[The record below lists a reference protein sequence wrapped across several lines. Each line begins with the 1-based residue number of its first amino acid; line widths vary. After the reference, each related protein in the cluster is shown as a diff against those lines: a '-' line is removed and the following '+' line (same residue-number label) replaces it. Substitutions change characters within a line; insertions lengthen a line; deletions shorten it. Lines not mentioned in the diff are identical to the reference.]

1 MKQIRIEKA
10 VSGGNLIWKLRFY
23 YDAEIIRLIKTI
35 KGARWNPKSKFW
47 YFPLSSATPEW
58 LNHKFSGQLNFVEST
73 APNVKSGE
81 AEPEPS
87 RFKEDGTGR
96 NSDAGVKI
104 LEEYAK
110 SLVVKQYSPRTIDTY
125 TSMLRLFLNHF
136 KDRNINELRDE
147 DIREYLLYLVEKKK
161 VSLSYQN
168 QAINAIKYYYE
179 KVLGRETKTYYLA
192 RPKAASRY
200 PTILSLEEVK
210 HIIRQIDNLKHRTVI
225 SLIYSCGL
233 RISEAVN
240 LRLEDIDSKREYIMV
255 RGGKGKKDR
264 RTLLSKTMLKH
275 LRLYYQVYRPK
286 KWVFEGSGGSQYSD
300 ESIQSVFRRAI
311 ARAGIR
317 KRVTVHTLRHSFA
330 THLLEQGVNLRYIQT
345 LLGHCSTK
353 TTEIYT
359 HVTNKGFLDIK
370 SPFDNL
376 DI

>member
-1 MKQIRIEKA
+1 MKQIRIEKTA
-10 VSGGNLIWKLRFY
+10 LGGILIWKLSFY
-23 YDAEIIRLIKTI
+23 YDMDVITQIKTI
-35 KGARWNPKSKFW
+35 KGVRWNPQGKYW
-47 YFPLSSATPEW
+47 YFHIGSGSLDW
-58 LNHKFSGQLNFVEST
+58 LNHKFIGQLNFVEKGSQDRQ
-73 APNVKSGE
+73 PGDLELKSGPGN
-81 AEPEPS
+81 AEGKGS
-87 RFKEDGTGR
+87 T
-96 NSDAGVKI
+96 SDAGTKI
-104 LEEYAK
+104 MQEFVK

-136 KDRNINELRDE
+136 NNRNINELKDE

-264 RTLLSKTMLKH
+264 RTLLSKPMLIH
-275 LRLYYQVYRPK
+275 LRLYYQVYRPR
-286 KWVFEGSGGSQYSD
+286 KWVFEGPGGAQYSD
-300 ESIQSVFRRAI
+300 ESIQSVFRRAV
-311 ARAGIR
+311 ARAGIK

-345 LLGHCSTK
+345 LLGHSSTK

>member
-1 MKQIRIEKA
+1 MIEKA
-10 VSGGNLIWKLRFY
+10 VSGGILIWKLRFY
-23 YDAEIIRLIKTI
+23 YDKDIIPLIKTI
-35 KGARWNPKSKFW
+35 KGARWNPDGKYW
-47 YFPLSSATPEW
+47 YFPIGSGSLDW
-58 LNHKFSGQLNFVEST
+58 LNHKFIGQLNFVE
-73 APNVKSGE
+73 KSSQAGTSGMP
-81 AEPEPS
+81 EPEPGQC
-87 RFKEDGTGR
+87 KEAGTGR
-96 NSDAGVKI
+96 KPDADTKI
-104 LEEYAK
+104 MEEFIK

-136 KDRNINELRDE
+136 KDRNINELKDE

-264 RTLLSKTMLKH
+264 RTLLSKPILEH
-275 LRLYYQVYRPK
+275 LRLYYQVYRPR
-286 KWVFEGSGGSQYSD
+286 KWVLKGWEAFNTVMRAYSRYSGG
-300 ESIQSVFRRAI
+300 RLP
-311 ARAGIR
+311 GPGL
-317 KRVTVHTLRHSFA
+317 KR
-330 THLLEQGVNLRYIQT
+330 E
-345 LLGHCSTK
+345 
-353 TTEIYT
+353 
-359 HVTNKGFLDIK
+359 
-370 SPFDNL
+370 
-376 DI
+376 